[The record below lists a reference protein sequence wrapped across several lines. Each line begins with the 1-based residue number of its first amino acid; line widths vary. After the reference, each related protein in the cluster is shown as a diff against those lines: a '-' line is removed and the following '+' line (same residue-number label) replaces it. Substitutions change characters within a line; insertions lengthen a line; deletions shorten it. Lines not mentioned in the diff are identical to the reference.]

1 MRIVGL
7 CRFSLVGRGDWR
19 ATRKKSPAEIG
30 TMATDR
36 AGMLFAPDRME
47 ARFATFE
54 HLTLASLK
62 AQTDGDFTFVVLA
75 SSLMPEAWQDRLEAL
90 CASVPQVTLRY
101 FPVTSVQ

>member
-1 MRIVGL
+1 
-7 CRFSLVGRGDWR
+7 
-19 ATRKKSPAEIG
+19 
-30 TMATDR
+30 MATDR

-75 SSLMPEAWQDRLEAL
+75 SSLMPETWQDRLEAL
-90 CASVPQVTLRY
+90 CAGSAGETAVLSCDKRP
-101 FPVTSVQ
+101 